1 MESKGNTILVE
12 KPEKEEIPWKTYA
25 WIVGLI
31 LSRVYGTWQ
40 PITRV
45 LGPNECVY

>member
-1 MESKGNTILVE
+1 MVIVIIIIIIIIIIIKSGNNLEVR
-12 KPEKEEIPWKTYA
+12 KQN
-25 WIVGLI
+25 I

-45 LGPNECVY
+45 LGPNEWVY

>member
-1 MESKGNTILVE
+1 MRGGGGFVRIGGVQNWLK
-12 KPEKEEIPWKTYA
+12 
-25 WIVGLI
+25 IVSTQISTI

-45 LGPNECVY
+45 LGPNEWVY